1 MTIPLTASLRK
12 FSLPLRI
19 LAAILGGWAFSW
31 SFVACSTTVLVG
43 LGMPFHDAET
53 ASLMLG
59 LLAFL
64 TVFLWAFATRS
75 ALRVA
80 TALPVGALLFHVV
93 ALLLQRQI
101 LSWGL

>member
-1 MTIPLTASLRK
+1 MTIPLTTSLRK

-31 SFVACSTTVLVG
+31 GFVACGTAALVG
-43 LGMPFHDAET
+43 LGAPFHDAET
-53 ASLMLG
+53 ACLMLG

-64 TVFLWAFATRS
+64 SVFLWAFS
-75 ALRVA
+75 ASRVLRVA
-80 TALPVGALLFHVV
+80 TVLPGGALLFHVM

-101 LSWGL
+101 LS